1 MTYNDCDLQ
10 QCECGMI
17 FMDPPPTPEMLG
29 AIYDNNYS
37 GTPYYLA
44 KAEKKMRRM
53 RHRAGQIGRV
63 ARRHHPGRTLSF
75 LDIGCSA
82 GFMVESARENG
93 FDAAGVEPDHVAVE
107 YARTHFPKNMYY
119 TGLLETAD
127 LGGRRFDVVYC
138 SEVIEH
144 SADCNAFMD
153 RLAGVMNDGGL
164 LYLTTPDI
172 SHWRRPRDVTK
183 WDGFRPP
190 GHCLFFTPA
199 TLEHLLA
206 RHGFKVL
213 RRSFALKP
221 GIKLFAQK
229 LPTAKA

>member
-1 MTYNDCDLQ
+1 MRYNDCELFE
-10 QCECGMI
+10 CECSMI
-17 FMDPPPTPEMLG
+17 FMDPPPTAETLG
-29 AIYDNNYS
+29 AIYDSNYS

-44 KAEKKMRRM
+44 KAGKKMYRM
-53 RHRAGQIGRV
+53 RHRARLIERAV
-63 ARRHHPGRTLSF
+63 RSNHLNKPLRF

-82 GFMVESARENG
+82 GFMVEAARERG
-93 FDAAGVEPDHVAVE
+93 FEAVGVEPDHIAVE
-107 YARTHFPKNMYY
+107 YARTHFPNNTYF
-119 TGLLETAD
+119 TGLLETVD
-127 LGGRRFDVVYC
+127 LGSHRFDVVYC

-144 SADCNAFMD
+144 SADCNAFMT
-153 RLAGVMNDGGL
+153 RLAQVMNDGGL

-190 GHCLFFTPA
+190 GHCLFFSPA
-199 TLEHLLA
+199 TLENLLK
-206 RHGFKVL
+206 RHGFTVL

-229 LPTAKA
+229 LPAKPA